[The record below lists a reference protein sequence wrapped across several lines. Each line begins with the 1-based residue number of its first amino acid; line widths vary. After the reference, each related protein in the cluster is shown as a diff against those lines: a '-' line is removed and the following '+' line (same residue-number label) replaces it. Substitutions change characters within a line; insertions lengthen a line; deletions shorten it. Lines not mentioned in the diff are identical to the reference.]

1 MRENNKKYVTT
12 TQTLWHTP
20 QFVQYSATR
29 FLKLVHLSTRRCHG
43 YRGLLKG
50 HHTLSVLGSLNEKE
64 MDKEEEWKNNIGRW
78 SGKDKRLD
86 GAVSY
91 LLPAAAGFIPPPF
104 LSSIW
109 IWHGEKKKG
118 KTNQN
123 KHKSSEVEGLACWP
137 VLEVGVVSEVSQPGL
152 SYRLSQ
158 FIMMSCWQHP
168 HQNFIER

>member
-1 MRENNKKYVTT
+1 MTYPPVCAI
-12 TQTLWHTP
+12 
-20 QFVQYSATR
+20 FGTR

-64 MDKEEEWKNNIGRW
+64 MDKEEEWKRTI
-78 SGKDKRLD
+78 L
-86 GAVSY
+86 
-91 LLPAAAGFIPPPF
+91 AAGQVKTKGLMGLSVICCQLLLASSPPPF